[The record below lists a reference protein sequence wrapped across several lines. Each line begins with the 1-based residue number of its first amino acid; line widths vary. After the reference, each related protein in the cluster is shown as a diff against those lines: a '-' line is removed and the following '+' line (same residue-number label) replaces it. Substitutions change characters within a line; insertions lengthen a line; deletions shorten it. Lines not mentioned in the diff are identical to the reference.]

1 MIRISRALS
10 VTLVVAL
17 SACGGGSSPS
27 GPTPQPSPSTVPG
40 ATVVATLYYD
50 ENQDGRAEAGEAIR
64 IPDVEVSIGGRT
76 ARSEKTTGRAVVTGV
91 PAGTQ
96 TVTLRADTV
105 PPFYALQQ
113 LSTTVQ
119 VSLPEG
125 GQVMVA
131 LTLPIENNQT
141 NVYMAFGDS
150 ITRGDGGTSGGYP
163 ADLQNRLAA
172 HFGGAFVN
180 NRGADSTNSFE
191 GVERVRRNL
200 NGRPAYTLIVY
211 GTNDWNAPR
220 VPGQPELPHRGQP
233 AHDRAEREGVPE
245 PALPRDHSPR
255 QSGPEPGEPQQVGG
269 RREQPGASDGARA
282 GRVPRR
288 RGEGV
293 PEPGRRPQPVLLR
306 PRPPQRRRVSAHRAD
321 VLRGHRPRQAPRRPR
336 PPCRSCFA
344 PLPR

>member
-10 VTLVVAL
+10 LALTVAL
-17 SACGGGSSPS
+17 SACGGGSPS

-50 ENQDGRAEAGEAIR
+50 ENQNGRAENDEAIR

-96 TVTLRADTV
+96 TVTLRADTL
-105 PPFYALQQ
+105 PPFYALEQ

-125 GQVMVA
+125 GQVMVP
-131 LTLPIENNQT
+131 LILPIENNQT

-163 ADLQNRLAA
+163 ADLQGRLAA

-200 NGRPAYTLIVY
+200 NGRPAYTLILY
-211 GTNDWNAPR
+211 GTNDWNAPECQDNPSCHTVNNLR
-220 VPGQPELPHRGQP
+220 TIVQNVKLFRSLPFLATIPPANPAQNPESRNKWVADVNNLVRPM
-233 AHDRAEREGVPE
+233 A
-245 PALPRDHSPR
+245 
-255 QSGPEPGEPQQVGG
+255 
-269 RREQPGASDGARA
+269 REQGAFLVDVEKAFLNQGGDLSRFFSDHVHPNNA
-282 GRVPRR
+282 GYQLIAQTFFEAIAHGKATPTSTAVP
-288 RGEGV
+288 
-293 PEPGRRPQPVLLR
+293 QL
-306 PRPPQRRRVSAHRAD
+306 
-321 VLRGHRPRQAPRRPR
+321 
-336 PPCRSCFA
+336 FA
-344 PLPR
+344 PWPR